1 MARYASVW
9 EGIDFDFEQTGSLP
23 IAEYRFQMWIP
34 IEEAL
39 VKKITVSLQERY
51 IGMPTTFVVDALD
64 STHNNAQAF
73 VQGVRDA
80 SRRISAGNPQFRRCS
95 VQEHVSY

>member
-1 MARYASVW
+1 
-9 EGIDFDFEQTGSLP
+9 
-23 IAEYRFQMWIP
+23 
-34 IEEAL
+34 
-39 VKKITVSLQERY
+39 
-51 IGMPTTFVVDALD
+51 MPTNLVVDALD

>member
-1 MARYASVW
+1 MQLLDSLLKFLVTANMARYASVW

-39 VKKITVSLQERY
+39 VKKLLFPYRRGILGCQ
-51 IGMPTTFVVDALD
+51 PT
-64 STHNNAQAF
+64 
-73 VQGVRDA
+73 
-80 SRRISAGNPQFRRCS
+80 
-95 VQEHVSY
+95 

>member
-1 MARYASVW
+1 
-9 EGIDFDFEQTGSLP
+9 
-23 IAEYRFQMWIP
+23 
-34 IEEAL
+34 
-39 VKKITVSLQERY
+39 
-51 IGMPTTFVVDALD
+51 MPTTLVVDALD

-80 SRRISAGNPQFRRCS
+80 SRRISAGNSQFRRCS